1 MREVRRANP
10 PQPAILDADA
20 IPVELRHHCVHAI
33 RVPRQHDVGQQ
44 CVSSRDCR
52 HLLPP
57 AATLRGHLAAMNG
70 ALQLMHRLAPVEQGV
85 YLAPIVRD
93 GQVVAQKQRSQQA
106 PKVFC
111 SAVQR
116 VADRC

>member
-1 MREVRRANP
+1 
-10 PQPAILDADA
+10 
-20 IPVELRHHCVHAI
+20 
-33 RVPRQHDVGQQ
+33 
-44 CVSSRDCR
+44 
-52 HLLPP
+52 
-57 AATLRGHLAAMNG
+57 MNG

-85 YLAPIVRD
+85 YLAPIVWD

-116 VADRC
+116 VANRC